1 MGWFFGKRNNTADT
15 MWDSMSSVSRMVDG
29 FKRDGEAVSP
39 RRNAGVVY
47 RHDDAVSFLG
57 SLGDHLD
64 AILYEGPSAT
74 KTAWEIKDDDHG
86 MRWAILNDGNFDDLL
101 SSVFTVSNAI
111 KMNGGSSNLLA
122 AVFEFDFANHAV
134 NRHAVA
140 GSGFV
145 HAYLIYRFDR
155 DAYYPFI
162 PTGESAGE
170 RDRETERMLGAA
182 IRSEGLKTE
191 NALTEW
197 LGLWGIP
204 F

>member
-1 MGWFFGKRNNTADT
+1 MGWFFGRRNQTADT
-15 MWDSMSSVSRMVDG
+15 IWDSMSSVSRMVDG

-39 RRNAGVVY
+39 RRHAGVVY
-47 RHDDAVSFLG
+47 RHDDDVPFLS
-57 SLGDHLD
+57 SLSDQLD
-64 AILYEGPSAT
+64 EILYEGASAT
-74 KTAWEIKDDDHG
+74 KTGWELKDDDHG
-86 MRWAILNDGNFDDLL
+86 MRWAILNDGNFEDLL
-101 SSVFTVSNAI
+101 SSIFTVSNAI
-111 KMNGGSSNLLA
+111 KINGGGQNLLA

-155 DAYYPFI
+155 NTYYPFI

-170 RDRETERMLGAA
+170 RDRETERMLGTA
-182 IRSEGLKTE
+182 IRGEGLKTE
-191 NALTEW
+191 NSLSEW

>member
-1 MGWFFGKRNNTADT
+1 MGWFFGSGKKSADT
-15 MWDSMSSVSRMVDG
+15 MWDSMSSVSRMVDR
-29 FKRDGEAVSP
+29 FRHDGEAVSP
-39 RRNAGVVY
+39 RRQAGVVY
-47 RHDDAVSFLG
+47 RDDDGIPFLA
-57 SLGDHLD
+57 SLSEHLD
-64 AILYEGPSAT
+64 GILYDGPSAT
-74 KTAWEIKDDDHG
+74 KTGWEIKDDDHG
-86 MRWAILNDGNFDDLL
+86 MRWAVLNDGNFDDLL

-111 KMNGGSSNLLA
+111 KMNGGGQNLLA

-134 NRHAVA
+134 DRRALA

-155 DAYYPFI
+155 NAFYPFI
-162 PTGESAGE
+162 PTGENAGE
-170 RDRETERMLGAA
+170 RDRETERALGTA

-191 NALTEW
+191 GAMTEW